1 MDVTDDKD
9 LFEAYLTTL
18 QIEELENAISELKQC
33 LKQSRKRLLDKLLRQ
48 AEKEESDSY
57 NPVIAGKTLS
67 GKLFMARFDDEGQMI
82 LESLD
87 LLLCQTEVM
96 K

>member
-18 QIEELENAISELKQC
+18 QIEQLENAISDLRQC
-33 LKQSRKRLLDKLLRQ
+33 LKQSENRLLDKLLT
-48 AEKEESDSY
+48 ETEVNSY
-57 NPVIAGKTLS
+57 SNPVIAGKTLS
-67 GKLFMARFDDEGQMI
+67 GKLFIARLNYDGGVA
-82 LESLD
+82 LESFD
-87 LLLCQTEVM
+87 LCQSEVI